1 MSVRQLC
8 STAEECFAA
17 GWDDGAD
24 DEPLTQQEIERLA
37 VLHAPYLRMKVEAS
51 AAS

>member
-1 MSVRQLC
+1 MSARQLC

-17 GWDDGAD
+17 GWDDGAG

-37 VLHAPYLRMKVEAS
+37 VLHAPYLRATAEAS
-51 AAS
+51 AS